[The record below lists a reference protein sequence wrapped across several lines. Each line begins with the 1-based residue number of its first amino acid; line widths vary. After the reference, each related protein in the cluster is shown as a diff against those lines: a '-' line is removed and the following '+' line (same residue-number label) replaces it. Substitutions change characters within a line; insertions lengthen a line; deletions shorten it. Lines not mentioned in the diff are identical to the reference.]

1 MKLKIFAS
9 VGIVGFIIWLSIAG
23 AVLYTWGTGVVY
35 GFKHGLVLGL
45 VSLIPPVG
53 FIEGLLH
60 LLGVLQ

>member
-1 MKLKIFAS
+1 MKIFAS
-9 VGIVGFIIWLSIAG
+9 LGIVGFIIWLSVAG
-23 AVLYTWGTGVVY
+23 AVLCTWFTGVVY

-60 LLGVLQ
+60 MLGLLH